1 MAETAAPFNMAN
13 ATMTSELPPL
23 PEYTLSPMPDL
34 LPFISDFWLSLLAPH
49 ICYWAVSMVFHII
62 DVYDFFPQYRLHTP
76 DEIAQRNLASRWEV
90 ARDTILEQMIQI
102 CTGTVLSLTEPGQMT
117 GMEDHDV
124 AVWATRI
131 RLAQRALPAILR
143 FVGLNAAAISKN
155 MSASHPLLAG
165 ALAGGHYP
173 FLTTSLA
180 GASGAS
186 QVVPA
191 FATWELY
198 LAKVIYWGLIPGF
211 QTFVAIVFLDTWQY
225 FWHRAMHLNKWM
237 YTHWHA
243 RHHRLYVPYAYGAL
257 YNHPVEGFVMD
268 TLSAGLAYKVS
279 FMTPRMGIYFFAGSM
294 MKTVDD
300 HCGYAL
306 PWDPLQRISSNNAAY
321 HDIHHQSWG
330 IKTNFSQPFFT
341 IWDKYMGT
349 MWEGDTSLKYARG
362 KASAEAKA
370 AKEKTAKAE

>member
-49 ICYWAVSMVFHII
+49 VCYWAVSMVFHII
-62 DVYDFFPQYRLHTP
+62 DIYDFFPQYRLHTP

-90 ARDTILEQMIQI
+90 ARDTFLEQIIQI

-131 RLAQRALPAILR
+131 RLAQRALPALLR

-186 QVVPA
+186 QLVPA
-191 FATWELY
+191 FASWELY
-198 LAKVIYWGLIPGF
+198 LAKAIYWFLIPGF
-211 QTFVAIVFLDTWQY
+211 QTMVAIVFLDTWQY

-237 YTHWHA
+237 YSMFFYNNQ
-243 RHHRLYVPYAYGAL
+243 LVP
-257 YNHPVEGFVMD
+257 
-268 TLSAGLAYKVS
+268 
-279 FMTPRMGIYFFAGSM
+279 
-294 MKTVDD
+294 
-300 HCGYAL
+300 
-306 PWDPLQRISSNNAAY
+306 PL
-321 HDIHHQSWG
+321 
-330 IKTNFSQPFFT
+330 
-341 IWDKYMGT
+341 
-349 MWEGDTSLKYARG
+349 
-362 KASAEAKA
+362 
-370 AKEKTAKAE
+370 